1 MRLKV
6 GLFIFLA
13 FLAASPLQAQE
24 PTTLKEVVQKS
35 ISENPEV
42 QATWYAYLS
51 SDDEKDVAKSGYLPR
66 LDLSAGT
73 GWERWSR
80 SNQPDTDFSRSNVT
94 LSLRQMVYDGFATK
108 NEVSRLEYAKLVRY
122 YEVRAAAEQIGLEAM
137 RAYLDVMRYREL
149 QALATENY
157 TQHHTIFRKV
167 ETRVKAGVGRGVDM
181 EQASGRLALSESNR
195 VTETSNLHDVSN
207 RYLRIVGSAPAALL
221 PQDLLHE
228 GIPAA
233 LTEALESAFQENPA
247 FIAAVENVRAAEA
260 AVAVHKSAFHPKVD
274 LQARH
279 VLGHGIDNLDGH
291 SDETVA
297 EVVLRYNLYAGGS
310 DQAAERQ
317 YLQRLSMAK
326 SLREKAC
333 RDLRQTLA
341 IAFNDIEKLREQLI
355 YLNDHQLTTGKA
367 REAYKDQF
375 DIGQRTLLDLLDTE
389 NEYFEARRAYV
400 NATYDYALAHGRTL
414 AAMGRLLKALGVS
427 REDLPSAEE
436 AGQTRNPVN
445 PDTICPAEGVKKVAF
460 VRPEYTAPAAPVT
473 PVVAVA
479 AKVAGPSPDDLL
491 KKTPYRIKVEF
502 PFDSVEIRPEYKAEI
517 VKLADFLKQYPAI
530 KLNIEGHT
538 DNIGSSNYNQKLSQ
552 GRAEAVA
559 GSLVEHGVEAKRL
572 TAIGFGLS
580 KPIADNGT
588 PEGQS
593 RNRRVEAV
601 VSLAK

>member
-1 MRLKV
+1 MRFKS

-13 FLAASPLQAQE
+13 FLAAGPAHAQE
-24 PTTLKEVVQKS
+24 PTTLKEVVQKA

-42 QATWYAYLS
+42 QANWYAFLS
-51 SDDEKDVAKSGYLPR
+51 SNDEKDVARGGYLPR

-80 SNQPDTDFSRSNVT
+80 SSQPDADFTRSNVT

-122 YEVRAAAEQIGLEAM
+122 YEVRAAAEQVGLEAM

-149 QALATENY
+149 QALATDNY
-157 TQHHTIFRKV
+157 NQHNTVFSKV
-167 ETRVKAGVGRGVDM
+167 EKRVKAGVGRGVDM
-181 EQASGRLALSESNR
+181 EQASGRLALSETNR
-195 VTETSNLHDVSN
+195 VTETSNLYDVSN
-207 RYLRIVGSAPAALL
+207 RYLRIVGSSPGALSPPAIVR
-221 PQDLLHE
+221 E

-233 LTEALESAFQENPA
+233 LTEALELAFQESPA

-260 AVAVHKSAFHPKVD
+260 AVAVRKAAFHPKVD
-274 LQARH
+274 LQARQ
-279 VLGHGIDNLDGH
+279 VFGHGIDNIEGRT
-291 SDETVA
+291 DETVA

-310 DQAAERQ
+310 DRAAERQ
-317 YLQRLSMAK
+317 YLQRLSVAK

-341 IAFNDIEKLREQLI
+341 IAFNDMEKLQEQLR
-355 YLNDHQLTTGKA
+355 YLNEHQLATGKA

-414 AAMGRLLKALGVS
+414 ATMGRLLKALDVS

-445 PDTICPAEGVKKVAF
+445 PDTICPAEVITKVAF
-460 VRPEYTAPAAPVT
+460 VRTAVTVPE
-473 PVVAVA
+473 VVAVKA
-479 AKVAGPSPDDLL
+479 AEPSPQDLL
-491 KKTPYRIKVEF
+491 NKTPYTIKVEF

-517 VKLADFLKQYPAI
+517 ARLADFLRQHPEI
-530 KLNIEGHT
+530 NLNIEGHT
-538 DNIGSSNYNQKLSQ
+538 DNVGSANYNQKLSLA
-552 GRAEAVA
+552 RAEAVA
-559 GSLVEHGVEAKRL
+559 RSLVEHGVEAKRL
-572 TAIGFGLS
+572 TAAGFGFTR
-580 KPIADNGT
+580 PIADNGT

-601 VSLAK
+601 SK